1 MKVQLSKQ
9 LLNAIIAAYNKVN
22 TPIEASDID
31 TLILGVPFIKVNNT
45 LIEWELVNLSM
56 QQLLIIS

>member
-9 LLNAIIAAYNKVN
+9 LLDAIIAAYNKEN
-22 TPIEASDID
+22 DPIEASGID

-45 LIEWELVNLSM
+45 LIDWEIVDLQM
-56 QQLLIIS
+56 Q

>member
-9 LLNAIIAAYNKVN
+9 LLNAIIAAYNKGN

-45 LIEWELVNLSM
+45 LIEWEIVNLSM
-56 QQLLIIS
+56 Q

>member
-9 LLNAIIAAYNKVN
+9 LFDAIIAAYNKEN

-31 TLILGVPFIKVNNT
+31 TLILDVPFIKVNNT
-45 LIEWELVNLSM
+45 LINWEIVNLSM
-56 QQLLIIS
+56 

>member
-9 LLNAIIAAYNKVN
+9 LLNAIITAYNKEN
-22 TPIEASDID
+22 APIEASDID

-45 LIEWELVNLSM
+45 LIDWEMVNFSM
-56 QQLLIIS
+56 Q

>member
-9 LLNAIIAAYNKVN
+9 LFDAIIAAYNKEN
-22 TPIEASDID
+22 DPIEASDID

-45 LIEWELVNLSM
+45 LIDWEMINLSM
-56 QQLLIIS
+56 